1 MTDRQKLDE
10 KIQLLRNASLFS
22 KLREVEL
29 EIVAAYS
36 EYYPF
41 KKGEVIFNEGGN
53 AEELYVIKEGEILIT
68 RQKKNKGSI
77 DVARL
82 ISNEFFGELN
92 LFVRTPRTATATAIR
107 DTTLLTF
114 PMKEVDFKDVLQ
126 KHPEISARIL
136 HKFLAIIAGR
146 IRNTNTMISEKT
158 PWIRDLRRQ
167 LFSDKLTGLYNRT
180 YVEEDLVSLLP
191 KYGES
196 TSLIM
201 IKPDNFKEINDK
213 FGHDAGDKVLR
224 LIAIFLQSILR
235 ESDIGIRYRG
245 DELAALLPDT
255 ETGSAMKMAEDIRS
269 TITEMDISN
278 ATDGKLAKI
287 TVSVGVAT
295 YPYHATNS
303 IMLADRA
310 HEKMFEAR
318 EKGGNRIICA

>member
-1 MTDRQKLDE
+1 MTDKAILDE

-22 KLREVEL
+22 KLREAEL

-41 KKGEVIFNEGGN
+41 KKGEVVFNEGSN
-53 AEELYVIKEGEILIT
+53 AEELYIIKKGEILIT
-68 RQKKNKGSI
+68 RQKKNKGNI
-77 DVARL
+77 DVARFL
-82 ISNEFFGELN
+82 SNEFFGELN
-92 LFVRTPRTATATAIR
+92 LLISNPRTATATALK
-107 DTTLLTF
+107 DTMLLTF
-114 PMKEVDFKDVLQ
+114 PMKGVDFKDVLQ

-146 IRNTNTMISEKT
+146 IRNTNRLISEKT
-158 PWIRDLRRQ
+158 PWIRDLKRQ

-180 YVEEDLVSLLP
+180 YIEEDLISLLP
-191 KYGES
+191 GYGEA

-213 FGHDAGDKVLR
+213 FGHDVGDKVLR
-224 LIAIFLQSILR
+224 MMAIFLQSILR
-235 ESDIGIRYRG
+235 EDDIGIRYRG
-245 DELAALLPDT
+245 DELAVVLPDT
-255 ETGSAMKMAEDIRS
+255 ITEDALKIAGDLRS
-269 TITEMDISN
+269 TIMEMDISN
-278 ATDGKLAKI
+278 ATNGKLAKI

-318 EKGGNRIICA
+318 ERGGNCIVCA